1 MCAFRATKLEYA
13 RCIVTAGRRWA
24 WSLPGGADGQNTR
37 DIVFLY
43 YDENGGRALLPAP
56 ATLRNILLVMLSL
69 AAGCVDAAGFLGFD
83 EVFVANMTGNTVLLG
98 IAIGQ
103 ADSEAVLHAVTA
115 LAAFICGVAAG
126 AIAVGW
132 KQERDI
138 WPKSVTLALAIE
150 FAVLVGFAGAW
161 LYTGAEPSGGITF
174 LLISLSALAMGI
186 QSSAVRRLGVPGV
199 ATTYITGTLTNLT
212 ETAIDWLRTIRSPK
226 ISGEDSEESPEP
238 APPSA
243 RGLLLP
249 ADVWLAYG
257 TGAVVGGAAQLLWW
271 PMAVLFPAIIV
282 ATVVFVATIR
292 HRHDQT
298 SG

>member
-1 MCAFRATKLEYA
+1 
-13 RCIVTAGRRWA
+13 
-24 WSLPGGADGQNTR
+24 
-37 DIVFLY
+37 
-43 YDENGGRALLPAP
+43 
-56 ATLRNILLVMLSL
+56 MLSL

-103 ADSEAVLHAVTA
+103 ADSEAVLHAGTA
-115 LAAFICGVAAG
+115 LAGFICGVAVG
-126 AIAVGW
+126 ALAVGR
-132 KQERDI
+132 KQESVV
-138 WPKSVTLALAIE
+138 WPGRVTAALAIE
-150 FAVLVGFAGAW
+150 LAALAAFAGVW
-161 LYTGAEPSGGITF
+161 LANGSILSGGVVF

-212 ETAIDWLRTIRSPK
+212 EMTIDWLRTIRKTPV
-226 ISGEDSEESPEP
+226 ENQDQPEP
-238 APPSA
+238 EPPSA

-257 TGAVVGGAAQLLWW
+257 AGAVVGGSAKFLWW
-271 PMAVLFPAIIV
+271 PMAILFPAGIV
-282 ATVVFVATIR
+282 GVVVCMATIR
-292 HRHDQT
+292 YRR